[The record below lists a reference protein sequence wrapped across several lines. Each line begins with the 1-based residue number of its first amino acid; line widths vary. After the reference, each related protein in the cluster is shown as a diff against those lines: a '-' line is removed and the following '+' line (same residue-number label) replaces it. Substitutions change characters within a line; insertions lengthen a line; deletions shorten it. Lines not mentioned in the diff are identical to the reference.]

1 MTVTLVPAAV
11 SGPAP
16 GTAPAP
22 PATPAL
28 HSTMHPALHPGLA
41 AAKAAYTT
49 RFVDRAGLAGL
60 VTDRSP
66 RVGDL
71 VLARVTAIGQHQ
83 RIERIDGRRARLYH
97 GDLVL
102 VAYGDRYAPDQFEA
116 IIPDDLGPC
125 DLVAAGGVAAR
136 VRVSHDNM
144 KPATRLQPL
153 GLVAGLDGTVAN
165 LCDHRLPD
173 PSGLAPRPHTLVVV
187 GTSMNSG
194 KTTTAA
200 GLIRG
205 LSRRGLRVG
214 SAKVTGTGAGGDL
227 WTMVDA
233 GASPVLDFTAAG
245 HPSTYR
251 LGGRTVAGIHDFL
264 LGHLADAAVDVAVI
278 EIADGL
284 FQEETADLLTS
295 PQVLDGCDGVVFA
308 AQDAIGARAGVDH
321 LLGLGVPVLAASGLF
336 TAAPLGV
343 REARATVDLP
353 ILTLEDLHAGSHDL
367 GPIAPPTVPAPHRPD
382 RR

>member
-1 MTVTLVPAAV
+1 MTLTL
-11 SGPAP
+11 AP
-16 GTAPAP
+16 SSAPATEP
-22 PATPAL
+22 L
-28 HSTMHPALHPGLA
+28 RHPGLA
-41 AAKAAYTT
+41 SAKAAYTT
-49 RFVDRAGLAGL
+49 RFVDRSRLAGL
-60 VTDRSP
+60 VTDRAP

-71 VLARVTAIGQHQ
+71 VLANVTAIGQHQ
-83 RIERIDGRRARLYH
+83 RIERVDGRRARLYL
-97 GDLVL
+97 GDPVL

-125 DLVAAGGVAAR
+125 DLVAAGGVASR
-136 VRVSHDNM
+136 VRVSHDTM
-144 KPATRLQPL
+144 KPATRLQPV
-153 GLVAGLDGTVAN
+153 GLVAAADGTVVN
-165 LCDHRLPD
+165 LRDHRLPD

-205 LSRRGLRVG
+205 FSRRGLRVG
-214 SAKVTGTGAGGDL
+214 SAKVTGTGAGGDI

-233 GASPVLDFTAAG
+233 GAAPVLDFTAAG

-251 LGGRTVAGIHDFL
+251 LGGPAVARIHDVL

-284 FQEETADLLTS
+284 FQAETAHLLGS
-295 PQVLDGCDGVVFA
+295 SQVLDGCDGVVFA
-308 AQDAIGARAGVDH
+308 AQDAIGARAGIAH
-321 LLGLGVPVLAASGLF
+321 LRELGVPVRAASGLF

-343 REARATVDLP
+343 REARTSIDVP

-367 GPIAPPTVPAPHRPD
+367 GPDRRPVVPAPLDAD